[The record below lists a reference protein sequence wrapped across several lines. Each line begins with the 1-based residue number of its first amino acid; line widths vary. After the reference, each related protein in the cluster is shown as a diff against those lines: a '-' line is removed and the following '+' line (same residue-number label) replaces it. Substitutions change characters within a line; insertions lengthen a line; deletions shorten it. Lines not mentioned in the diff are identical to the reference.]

1 MSRCMFYT
9 KKVNKD
15 LNTQTEICKALI
27 ECKCNNCNFI
37 LTKEAYEKKE
47 EKVRKWYEKY
57 GK

>member
-15 LNTQTEICKALI
+15 LNTQVEICKALI

-37 LTKEAYEKKE
+37 ITKEAYEKNFGDI
-47 EKVRKWYEKY
+47 KY
-57 GK
+57 QQQLEF